1 MKTFFAVSHLL
12 SNQRV
17 SEGCSVTSGGS
28 SPVFTLRV
36 NKFEWSRILKRLVL
50 SFSIFCLLAMVATTA
65 RGERPNIIMF
75 LIDDQN
81 PSSIA
86 TYGGDTYTPNLDRM
100 ADEGMKFTRAYVSS
114 SVCTPSRYSF
124 LTGRFAGNSY
134 SKLYAEAVGSQ
145 GNQGL
150 PNFNVALER
159 DKMNVGNVLR
169 EAGYNTGFVGKYHL
183 TSELDFPEFYKG
195 KDKWINIPKDVSPG
209 PETSAQ
215 FKHNERWMCRY
226 LETLGFSWA
235 KNVYPE
241 NIHQP
246 YSSHN
251 PEWTTVAAL
260 EFIEENKDGPFY
272 LHLCSTLLHGPD
284 KSWRRSMDH
293 PLVTGEGEAESLPE
307 VMTPREELLRT
318 IAEKGFDPD
327 SHVAGEA
334 WIDDSLGAI
343 LRKLKELGI
352 DDNTLVIFAPDHGR
366 DGKASVFSH
375 ASCQVPMI
383 MRWPNGIPAGQ
394 VCDELVQ
401 NIDLVPTFFDL
412 GKAEKPKSYRI
423 DGRSLTPLLKNG
435 KAEEWRNHLYLE
447 MGAARATVTKDWSYI
462 AVRHTKEQIATIKR
476 AALQNLPR
484 AMSYIGRLGIG
495 VRGADRPG
503 FFDEDQLYNLKSDP
517 KEMKNLAYRE
527 DKADRLNEM
536 RDLMQQDLEVI
547 GRPFGEF
554 IPGGNA
560 AAPGQ
565 ISKQIELVK
574 QLDIKGK
581 TVSVP
586 KALKG
591 NPGATAEPDPDDKS
605 TKKAKRETRRKA
617 REEAKSK
624 SQKRSHN

>member
-1 MKTFFAVSHLL
+1 MKT
-12 SNQRV
+12 
-17 SEGCSVTSGGS
+17 
-28 SPVFTLRV
+28 
-36 NKFEWSRILKRLVL
+36 VL
-50 SFSIFCLLAMVATTA
+50 SFSIFCLSALVATEA

-86 TYGGDTYTPNLDRM
+86 AFGGDTYTPNLDRM
-100 ADEGMKFTRAYVSS
+100 AEEGMKFTRAYVSS

-124 LTGRFAGNSY
+124 LTGRFAGNSH
-134 SKLYAEAVGSQ
+134 SKLYAEAVG
-145 GNQGL
+145 GAENQGL
-150 PNFNVALER
+150 PGFNVALER

-169 EAGYNTGFVGKYHL
+169 EAGYTTGFVGKFHL
-183 TSELDFPEFYKG
+183 TSKLDFPEFYKG
-195 KDKWINIPKDVSPG
+195 KNGWIDIPKDASAG

-215 FKHNERWMCRY
+215 FAHNERWMRRY

-241 NIHQP
+241 NSHKP
-246 YSSHN
+246 YSEHN

-284 KSWRRSMDH
+284 KSWRNSMDH
-293 PLVTGEGEAESLPE
+293 PLITGEGKVESLPE
-307 VMTPREELLRT
+307 VMTPRTELLKT
-318 IAEKGFDPD
+318 ITEKGFDPD

-334 WIDDSLGAI
+334 WIDDSLGAVM
-343 LRKLKELGI
+343 RKLEELGI

-375 ASCQVPMI
+375 GAAQVPMI
-383 MRWPNGIPAGQ
+383 MRWPKGIPAGQ

-401 NIDLVPTFFDL
+401 NIDLVPTFFEL

-423 DGRSLTPLLKNG
+423 DGQSLTPLFENG
-435 KAEEWRNHLYLE
+435 TAKDWRNHLYLE
-447 MGAARATVTKDWSYI
+447 MGTARATVTKDWSYI
-462 AVRHTKEQIATIKR
+462 AVRYTAEQIDAIQR
-476 AALQNLPR
+476 ASPQNLPR

-503 FFDEDQLYNLKSDP
+503 FFDEDQLYHLTRDP
-517 KEMKNLAYRE
+517 KEMKNLAYQKGQATRME
-527 DKADRLNEM
+527 EM
-536 RDLMQQDLEVI
+536 RYLMQQDLEAI

-560 AAPGQ
+560 AEPGQ
-565 ISKQIELVK
+565 IDKQIAIVK
-574 QLDIKGK
+574 QLDIRGK
-581 TVSVP
+581 KVTVP
-586 KALKG
+586 KGLKE
-591 NPGATAEPDPDDKS
+591 NPGDTDQSTPDDKA
-605 TKKAKRETRRKA
+605 KRKAKREARKKA
-617 REEAKSK
+617 REEAKSGNQGN
-624 SQKRSHN
+624 SDR

>member
-1 MKTFFAVSHLL
+1 MGL
-12 SNQRV
+12 
-17 SEGCSVTSGGS
+17 
-28 SPVFTLRV
+28 
-36 NKFEWSRILKRLVL
+36 
-50 SFSIFCLLAMVATTA
+50 VATGA
-65 RGERPNIIMF
+65 RRERPNIIMF

-86 TYGGDTYTPNLDRM
+86 AYGGDTYTPNLDRM
-100 ADEGMKFTRAYVSS
+100 AEEGMKFTRAYVSS

-124 LTGRFAGNSY
+124 LTGRFAGNSH
-134 SKLYAEAVGSQ
+134 SKRYTDEVG
-145 GNQGL
+145 GKENQGL

-159 DKMNVGNVLR
+159 DNMNVGNVLR
-169 EAGYNTGFVGKYHL
+169 EAGYTTGFVGKYHL
-183 TSELDFPEFYKG
+183 TSELDFPEFYTG

-260 EFIEENKDGPFY
+260 EFIEENRDGPFY

-284 KSWRRSMDH
+284 KSWRKSMDH
-293 PLVTGEGEAESLPE
+293 PLITGEGEVERLPE
-307 VMTPREELLRT
+307 VMTPRKELLKT
-318 IAEKGFDPD
+318 ITEKGFDPD

-343 LRKLKELGI
+343 FRKLKELGI
-352 DDNTLVIFAPDHGR
+352 DDNTLVVFAPDHGR
-366 DGKASVFSH
+366 DGKGSVFSH
-375 ASCQVPMI
+375 GSCQVPMI
-383 MRWPNGIPAGQ
+383 MRWPNGIAAGQ
-394 VCDELVQ
+394 VCQELVQ
-401 NIDLVPTFFDL
+401 NIDLVPTFFEL
-412 GKAEKPKSYRI
+412 GKAEKPKSYWI
-423 DGRSLTPLLKNG
+423 DGQSLAPLFENG
-435 KAEEWRNHLYLE
+435 TTNDWRNHLYLE
-447 MGAARATVTKDWSYI
+447 MGTARATVTKDWSYI
-462 AVRHTKEQIATIKR
+462 AVRHTKEQIAAIKN
-476 AALQNLPR
+476 ATLQNLPR

-503 FFDEDQLYNLKSDP
+503 FFDEDQLYNLKNDP

-527 DKADRLNEM
+527 DKADRLNQM
-536 RDLMQQDLEVI
+536 RDLMQRDLEVI

-554 IPGGNA
+554 IPGGNVA
-560 AAPGQ
+560 KPGQ
-565 ISKQIELVK
+565 IDQQIELVK

-581 TVSVP
+581 TVTVP
-586 KALKG
+586 AALKKTLG
-591 NPGATAEPDPDDKS
+591 VTDAPTPDDR
-605 TKKAKRETRRKA
+605 AKRKAERGARKKA
-617 REEAKSK
+617 REEAKSNAK
-624 SQKRSHN
+624 ENAEK

>member
-1 MKTFFAVSHLL
+1 MKTFIA
-12 SNQRV
+12 
-17 SEGCSVTSGGS
+17 
-28 SPVFTLRV
+28 
-36 NKFEWSRILKRLVL
+36 
-50 SFSIFCLLAMVATTA
+50 FSIFCLSAVITTNA

-81 PSSIA
+81 PASIA
-86 TYGGDTYTPNLDRM
+86 AFGGDTYTPNLDRM
-100 ADEGMKFTRAYVSS
+100 AEEGMKFTRAYVSS

-134 SKLYAEAVGSQ
+134 SKRYAAAVG
-145 GNQGL
+145 GKENQGL

-159 DKMNVGNVLR
+159 DNMNVGNILR
-169 EAGYNTGFVGKYHL
+169 EAGYTTGFVGKFHL
-183 TSELDFPEFYKG
+183 TSDLDFPEFYKG
-195 KDKWINIPKDVSPG
+195 KNKWIDIPKDASPG
-209 PETSAQ
+209 AETSAQ
-215 FKHNERWMCRY
+215 FKHNERWMRRY

-284 KSWRRSMDH
+284 KSWRKSMDH
-293 PLVTGEGEAESLPE
+293 RLITGEGEVESLPE
-307 VMTPREELLRT
+307 VMTPREELLKT
-318 IAEKGFDPD
+318 IAEKGFDPE

-334 WIDDSLGAI
+334 WIDDSMGAI

-375 ASCQVPMI
+375 GSCQIPMI

-394 VCDELVQ
+394 VCEELVQ

-412 GKAEKPKSYRI
+412 GQAEKPNAYRI
-423 DGRSLTPLLKNG
+423 DGQSLTPLFENG
-435 KAEEWRNHLYLE
+435 QAYNWRDHLYLE
-447 MGAARATVTKDWSYI
+447 MGSARATVTKDWSYI
-462 AVRHTKEQIATIKR
+462 AVRHTQEQIAAIKK
-476 AALQNLPR
+476 ATPKNLPK

-503 FFDEDQLYNLKSDP
+503 FFEEDQLYHLKKDP
-517 KEMKNLAYRE
+517 KEMSNLAHHE
-527 DKADRLNEM
+527 NQVFRLNEM
-536 RDLMQQDLEVI
+536 RNLMQQDLEAI

-560 AAPGQ
+560 ALPGQ
-565 ISKQIELVK
+565 IDKQIAVVK
-574 QLDIKGK
+574 QLEIKGK
-581 TVSVP
+581 TVTVP
-586 KALKG
+586 EALKNDLG
-591 NPGATAEPDPDDKS
+591 VTDAPIPDDKAG
-605 TKKAKRETRRKA
+605 KKAKREARKKA
-617 REEAKSK
+617 REKAKSNN
-624 SQKRSHN
+624 QNNPDR

>member
-1 MKTFFAVSHLL
+1 MKTFIA
-12 SNQRV
+12 
-17 SEGCSVTSGGS
+17 
-28 SPVFTLRV
+28 
-36 NKFEWSRILKRLVL
+36 
-50 SFSIFCLLAMVATTA
+50 FSIFCLSAVVTTNA

-81 PSSIA
+81 PASIA
-86 TYGGDTYTPNLDRM
+86 AFGGDTYTPNLDRM
-100 ADEGMKFTRAYVSS
+100 AEEGMKFTRAYVSS

-134 SKLYAEAVGSQ
+134 SKRYAAAVG
-145 GNQGL
+145 GKENQGL

-159 DKMNVGNVLR
+159 DNMNVGNILR
-169 EAGYNTGFVGKYHL
+169 EAGYTTGFVGKFHL
-183 TSELDFPEFYKG
+183 TSDLDFPEFYKG
-195 KDKWINIPKDVSPG
+195 KNKWIDIPKDASPG
-209 PETSAQ
+209 AETSAQ
-215 FKHNERWMCRY
+215 FKHNERWMRRY

-284 KSWRRSMDH
+284 KSWRKSMDH
-293 PLVTGEGEAESLPE
+293 RLITGEGEVESLPE
-307 VMTPREELLRT
+307 VMTPREELLKT
-318 IAEKGFDPD
+318 IAEKGFDPE

-334 WIDDSLGAI
+334 WIDDSMGAI

-375 ASCQVPMI
+375 GSCQIPMI

-394 VCDELVQ
+394 VCEELVQ

-412 GKAEKPKSYRI
+412 GQAEKPNAYRI
-423 DGRSLTPLLKNG
+423 DGQSLTPLFENG
-435 KAEEWRNHLYLE
+435 QAYNWRDHLYLE
-447 MGAARATVTKDWSYI
+447 MGSARATVTKDWSYI
-462 AVRHTKEQIATIKR
+462 AVRHTQEQIAAIKK
-476 AALQNLPR
+476 ATPKNLPK

-503 FFDEDQLYNLKSDP
+503 FFEEDQLYHLKRDP
-517 KEMKNLAYRE
+517 KEMSNLAHHE
-527 DKADRLNEM
+527 NQVFRLNEM
-536 RDLMQQDLEVI
+536 RNLMQQDLEAI

-560 AAPGQ
+560 ALPGQ
-565 ISKQIELVK
+565 IDKQIAVVK
-574 QLDIKGK
+574 QLEIKGK
-581 TVSVP
+581 TVTVP
-586 KALKG
+586 EALKNDLG
-591 NPGATAEPDPDDKS
+591 VTDAPIPDDKAGN
-605 TKKAKRETRRKA
+605 KAKREARKKA
-617 REEAKSK
+617 REKAKSNN
-624 SQKRSHN
+624 QNNPDR